1 MVWKEVAVLVERL
14 GRGLVPEHVLNDLD
28 VGTHRDRDARG
39 GVPQSVGD
47 EIRVTKI
54 CCGVREGGFLK
65 PLGTHRP
72 AVADAGEREVVWP
85 LTGHV
90 SKQLVDERPGYRHLP
105 SLMTL

>member
-47 EIRVTKI
+47 EARVTKI
-54 CCGVREGGFLK
+54 GGCAREGGFLE
-65 PLGTHRP
+65 PVGPRGP
-72 AVADAGEREVVWP
+72 AVADAGEHEVVWP
-85 LTGHV
+85 LTSHV
-90 SKQLVDERPGYRHLP
+90 GKQLVDERPGYRHLP
-105 SLMTL
+105 S